1 MIILLT
7 NDDGFEAPGLKAMEE
22 ALGDSH
28 DIWILAPE
36 KEMSGQSHSITLTEG
51 IKVSRSPG
59 ERHFAVHGTPV
70 DCVNLA
76 FQALLPRLPDLVI
89 SGINK
94 GPNLGTDIMYSG
106 TCGAARESALRGIPS
121 VSVSFASLT
130 GPWEYGPTASFVA
143 ENLQNIVKLCEKDHF
158 ININWPEGYRENRVV
173 EFTRPGRRRYMDEMV
188 SFSSPRGGEYW
199 FLQPAGIESS
209 DEPGT
214 DTRSIEDGQISIG
227 IIAAEPASATGLSIH
242 DMINWRGV

>member
-7 NDDGFEAPGLKAMEE
+7 NDDGYEAPGLKAMEE
-22 ALGDSH
+22 ALDDSH

-36 KEMSGQSHSITLTEG
+36 REMSGQSHSITLTEG
-51 IKVSRSPG
+51 IKISRFPG
-59 ERHFAVHGTPV
+59 EQRFSVHGTPV

-76 FQALLPRLPDLVI
+76 SRALLPRPPDLVI

-94 GPNLGTDIMYSG
+94 GPNLGTDILYSG
-106 TCGAARESALRGIPS
+106 TCGAAREAALMGIPALA
-121 VSVSFASLT
+121 VSFASLT
-130 GPWEYGPTASFVA
+130 GPWEYGPAASFIA
-143 ENLQNIVKLCEKDHF
+143 DNLQILTGLCDSDSF
-158 ININWPEGYRENRVV
+158 VNINWPEGPQRNRNVV
-173 EFTRPGRRRYMDEMV
+173 FSRPGRRRYLDEMV

-214 DTRSIEDGQISIG
+214 DTRSIKDGRISISV
-227 IIAAEPASATGLSIH
+227 IAAEPVSATEQLIH
-242 DMINWRGV
+242 DMISWRGI